1 MRWEGFRNLRNFAGH
16 TSQRHE
22 KAPKVAH
29 ITTVDMSLRY
39 LLLNQLRTL
48 SQAGYDIA
56 GISAPGPNV
65 AMVEQA
71 GIRHFGVP
79 MTRNFT
85 PLADLVSL
93 WRLYRLMRR
102 ECFTIV
108 HTHTPKPGLL
118 GQLAA
123 RLARVPVVINTIHGF
138 YFHEGMPSRSRRFYI
153 AMERVA
159 ARCSDHILSQNRE
172 DIETAIREKIS
183 SRSKIS
189 YLGNG
194 IDVERFDRG
203 RLDSQLLADKRRELG
218 IPLRA
223 PVVGFVGRLVAEKG
237 IIELLQAAQ
246 IVQRIYPDVRFL
258 LVGPI
263 DHEKRD
269 VVTPEI
275 AQEYGLSGACIFT
288 GARDDM
294 PDLYA
299 LMDVFVLPSHREGF
313 PRSPMEASAVGVPC
327 VVTDIRGCRETVEH
341 GRNGLLVPL
350 ADVAALTQAILC
362 LLSDRERAQQMGV
375 EGRRMAIERF
385 DERLVFNKVKAEYGR
400 LLKEKGLHD
409 PETCS
414 GMGAIS

>member
-1 MRWEGFRNLRNFAGH
+1 MSRIR
-16 TSQRHE
+16 
-22 KAPKVAH
+22 VAH

-48 SQAGYDIA
+48 WQAGYDIA
-56 GISAPGPNV
+56 GISAPGPN
-65 AMVEQA
+65 MTLIEQA
-71 GIRHFGVP
+71 GIRHIAVP

-102 ECFTIV
+102 ERFTIV

-159 ARCSDHILSQNRE
+159 ARCSDYILSQNRE
-172 DIETAIREKIS
+172 DIETAIREKIC

-203 RLDSQLLADKRRELG
+203 RLDPQLLANKRRELG
-218 IPLRA
+218 IPVDA

-237 IIELLQAAQ
+237 VIELLKAAQ
-246 IVQRIYPDVRFL
+246 SVRRTYPDARFL

-263 DHEKRD
+263 DHEKQD

-275 AQEYGLSGACIFT
+275 VQEYALSGACIFT

-313 PRSPMEASAVGVPC
+313 PRSPMEASAIGVPC
-327 VVTDIRGCRETVEH
+327 VVTDIRGCRETVDH

-350 ADVAALTQAILC
+350 ADVAALTQAIVS
-362 LLSDRERAQQMGV
+362 LLGDRGRARQMGV

-385 DERLVFNKVKAEYGR
+385 DEQLVFNKVKAEYER
-400 LLKEKGLHD
+400 LLKEKGFDVPKTL
-409 PETCS
+409 S
-414 GMGAIS
+414 GVGAIS